1 MSEQIR
7 TIIHTYR
14 LDVSKPEDAK
24 AYAELCAKMEAQGTK
39 CFETLGNGSHYAP
52 SWDGRKLTLDT
63 SFVFDNQWNTEPVA
77 GVSDKGL
84 RVFDWAMDYQ
94 QYSKHLKQ
102 GHYLDMTPA
111 MVEVRENRVKC
122 GYCGKQYD
130 KRATPA
136 PPVFCRECLG
146 SQYLKP
152 EDLKLTRV
160 ESVLHQT
167 FAPLTPEETAELLPI
182 YQAEQAG
189 KGSERSQKA
198 REDYGV
204 RLRKD
209 FEEKTAE
216 ITTKY
221 QGMQWLFEH
230 GCPLRL
236 LENCIYYSHKDVFT
250 FGWRDKLQAG
260 SDLDWLL
267 SNLSEFPYEY
277 NIETAHRGKIGGKE

>member
-1 MSEQIR
+1 MTEKIK

-14 LDVSKPEDAK
+14 FDVRKPEDAK

-39 CFETLGNGSHYAP
+39 CFETWGNGSHYTP
-52 SWDGRKLTLDT
+52 SWNGRELTLDT
-63 SFVFDNQWNTEPVA
+63 SFVFADQWNTEPVA
-77 GVSDKGL
+77 GITDKGL

-94 QYSKHLKQ
+94 NIATYLKQ
-102 GHYLDMTPA
+102 GHYLDMTPK

-130 KRATPA
+130 KRDIPA
-136 PPVFCRECLG
+136 PPMFCRECLG

-160 ESVLHQT
+160 EPVLHET

-189 KGSERSQKA
+189 KGSERAQKA
-198 REDYGV
+198 REAYGV
-204 RLRKD
+204 HIRKD
-209 FEEKTAE
+209 LEEGISKC
-216 ITTKY
+216 TTRY
-221 QGMQWLFEH
+221 QGLQWLFDH
-230 GCPLRL
+230 GCSLQL
-236 LENCIYYSHKDVFT
+236 LKNCIYYDHTNVFT
-250 FGWRDKLQAG
+250 FGWRDKLQEG
-260 SDLDWLL
+260 SDMDWLL

-277 NIETAHRGKIGGKE
+277 NIETACRGKIVGRE